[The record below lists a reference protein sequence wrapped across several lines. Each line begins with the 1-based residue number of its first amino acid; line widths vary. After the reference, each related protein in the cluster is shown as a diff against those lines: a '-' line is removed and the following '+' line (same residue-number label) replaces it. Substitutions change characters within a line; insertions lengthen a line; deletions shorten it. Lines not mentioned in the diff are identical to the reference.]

1 MRQALALNENRR
13 VMTPELLEPD
23 LSIESDLRR
32 SFIQAWF
39 LGAHADMGGASP
51 HDGLSLYPL
60 RWMLIEAC
68 KCGLVIDFAPEC

>member
-13 VMTPELLEPD
+13 VMTPELLDPD
-23 LSIESDLRR
+23 LSIES
-32 SFIQAWF
+32 IQAWF